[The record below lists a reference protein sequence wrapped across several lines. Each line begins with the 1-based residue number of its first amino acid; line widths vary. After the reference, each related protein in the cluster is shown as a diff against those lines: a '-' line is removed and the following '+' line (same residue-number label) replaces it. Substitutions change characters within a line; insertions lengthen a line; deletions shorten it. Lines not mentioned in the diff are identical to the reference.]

1 MTLAID
7 IAVECAAWDVV
18 PDVTTLVRRSIDAA
32 MAVTGT
38 LLPESELSVL
48 LCDDATITILNRD
61 WRGQDKATNVLSF
74 PGAPSGPPGSPRLLG
89 DIAVAYETTR
99 HEALDEG
106 KDLEAHLA
114 HLLVHGFLHLNDH
127 NHEDDAQAAVMEGLE
142 RRIMGRLGF
151 ADPYAGSE
159 PERMASP

>member
-7 IAVECAAWDVV
+7 IAVDCEAWNTV
-18 PDVTTLVRRSIDAA
+18 PDVAALVRRSIEAA
-32 MAVTGT
+32 MTVAGAAE
-38 LLPESELSVL
+38 PEAELSVL

-74 PGAPSGPPGSPRLLG
+74 PGAPGGPPGSPRLIG

-99 HEALDEG
+99 REALDEG
-106 KDLEAHLA
+106 KSLDAYLA
-114 HLLVHGFLHLNDH
+114 HLLVHGFLHLGDH
-127 NHEDDAQAAVMEGLE
+127 DHGDDAQAAAMEGLE
-142 RRIMGRLGF
+142 RRIMAQLGY

-159 PERMASP
+159 PERMPSR